1 MLPVKVVLVALG
13 LLVVNAA
20 SGGNSSSYIFPCYY
34 VYEPQRLSPE
44 AVPALDLCTHV
55 ILIGCTG
62 EVVNSSVVHVYT
74 SPLDCDLGLKKV
86 GGKENTRGFDSENLT
101 SVLV

>member
-1 MLPVKVVLVALG
+1 MLSVKVVLVALG
-13 LLVVNAA
+13 LLVATAA
-20 SGGNSSSYIFPCYY
+20 SGGNSSYIFPCYY

-62 EVVNSSVVHVYT
+62 EVVNSSVVHVLT
-74 SPLDCDLGLKKV
+74 SPLDCDVGLKKV
-86 GGKENTRGFDSENLT
+86 GEKENTRVFDSENLT